1 MKTGMEKTFKIDGM
15 SCGHC
20 VMAVETELKKLA
32 IEKNKV
38 EIGSAK
44 VSFDAEKV
52 SEENIKDV
60 IEEAGYKVIEIN

>member
-1 MKTGMEKTFKIDGM
+1 MEKTFRMDGM

-20 VMAVETELKKLA
+20 VMAVEKGLNKLGIDKK
-32 IEKNKV
+32 IV

-44 VSFDAEKV
+44 VSFDAEKI
-52 SEENIKDV
+52 SEENIKNA

>member
-1 MKTGMEKTFKIDGM
+1 MEKTFKMDGM

-20 VMAVETELKKLA
+20 VMAVEKGLSKLE
-32 IEKNKV
+32 IEKEKV

-44 VSFDAEKV
+44 VSFDAEKI
-52 SEENIKDV
+52 SEENIKNA

>member
-1 MKTGMEKTFKIDGM
+1 MEKTFNIDGM

-20 VMAVETELKKLA
+20 MMAVEKELGKLE
-32 IEKNKV
+32 IEKKKV

-44 VSFDAEKV
+44 VSFDVEKV
-52 SEENIKDV
+52 SVENIKNA

>member
-1 MKTGMEKTFKIDGM
+1 MEKTFKIDWM

-20 VMAVETELKKLA
+20 VMAVEKGLNKLE
-32 IEKNKV
+32 IEKKKV

-44 VSFDAEKV
+44 VSFDAEKI
-52 SEENIKDV
+52 SEENIKNA